1 MGQVLLYSTLMYS
14 MLQPV
19 RNKLTYK
26 VSGHF
31 LGFISL
37 DVKDD
42 EIILE
47 CEGNGNPDVK
57 FLLKVIY

>member
-14 MLQPV
+14 MLQAV
-19 RNKLTYK
+19 RNQLTYK
-26 VSGHF
+26 GSGHF
-31 LGFISL
+31 LGSISL
-37 DVKDD
+37 HVNDD

-57 FLLKVIY
+57 FLLKVPY